1 MGLSQSVSEPEQ
13 AVEIVIEQGSPTL
26 RAEPST
32 RVESA
37 APQAPPAGW
46 FPDPSGGGGLRWWD
60 GTAWSEHR
68 ITSAPVGAEPPALR
82 SADMGV
88 PDSHIAVGSRDLTT
102 PATRTSIDGY
112 LIAIEYDEQSLRIRG
127 KNAVARVALA
137 GPDHGKGDVVIPRE
151 AIARAT
157 FQAANPLVN
166 GKVVVTTSDGH
177 AYQLHFRRKQQADFE
192 RLAHDLGA

>member
-1 MGLSQSVSEPEQ
+1 M
-13 AVEIVIEQGSPTL
+13 
-26 RAEPST
+26 
-32 RVESA
+32 
-37 APQAPPAGW
+37 
-46 FPDPSGGGGLRWWD
+46 
-60 GTAWSEHR
+60 
-68 ITSAPVGAEPPALR
+68 
-82 SADMGV
+82 

-166 GKVVVTTSDGH
+166 GKVVVTTSDGR